1 VLRDSETSRNAAHD
15 FKELMRKRLVEKPE
29 LLEKIVPDFPP
40 HCRRLTPGPGYLEAI
55 TKPNV
60 SFIQTPISHF
70 TDDGIVTQDGV
81 HRPVDAVICSTGAN
95 VDFSPPF
102 PVVAGDYDLCRDWR
116 PDGKFG
122 WPYSYIGV
130 ATPGFPNLSHLA
142 GKSLAT

>member
-1 VLRDSETSRNAAHD
+1 VLRDSETSKNAARD

-29 LLEKIVPDFPP
+29 LLDQIVPDFPP

-70 TDDGIVTQDGV
+70 TEDGIVTQDGV

-102 PVVAGDYDLCRDWR
+102 PVIAGDYDLSRDWR

-130 ATPGFPNLSHLA
+130 ATPGFPNLLHLA
-142 GKSLAT
+142 GEWLAA

>member
-1 VLRDSETSRNAAHD
+1 
-15 FKELMRKRLVEKPE
+15 MRKRLVENPE

-70 TDDGIVTQDGV
+70 TEDGIVTQDGV

-102 PVVAGDYDLCRDWR
+102 PIVAGDYDLSRDWR
-116 PDGKFG
+116 LMENSAGRTLTLVLLLRASQT
-122 WPYSYIGV
+122 YYI
-130 ATPGFPNLSHLA
+130 
-142 GKSLAT
+142 